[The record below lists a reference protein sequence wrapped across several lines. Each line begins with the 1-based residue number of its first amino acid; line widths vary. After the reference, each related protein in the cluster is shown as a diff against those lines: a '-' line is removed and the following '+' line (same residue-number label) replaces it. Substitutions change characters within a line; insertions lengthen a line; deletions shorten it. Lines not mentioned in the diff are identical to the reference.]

1 MCRIVLSETRPCLS
15 ACLPCLFIRLPRP
28 VCLKVRM
35 SGEPS
40 ELEKFVEEVLKNL
53 LADRPI
59 SEGVQASSTRGLQA
73 SPSTGRR
80 SGRVN
85 PVTKQ
90 QSKHHGDLSNVK
102 QIPSILPEYI
112 PPLAGNY

>member
-1 MCRIVLSETRPCLS
+1 
-15 ACLPCLFIRLPRP
+15 
-28 VCLKVRM
+28 M

-40 ELEKFVEEVLKNL
+40 ELEKSVEEVLKKL
-53 LADRPI
+53 MADRPI

-85 PVTKQ
+85 PV
-90 QSKHHGDLSNVK
+90 N
-102 QIPSILPEYI
+102 
-112 PPLAGNY
+112 